1 MIDRGTSAFTP
12 GLMSGKVAV
21 VTGGTSGLGAAT
33 AECLARLGAEV
44 YAVGLGADQAVFP
57 EGLRVHVRELDVTD
71 DAGLTAL
78 FAEFERLDILVPA
91 AGISL
96 GEHELEWE
104 PFTRVVE
111 IQLLAVYRT
120 IALAKPLLAAD
131 GGGSIVTIGSMYAY
145 FGGGEIAV
153 YSAAKV
159 GVVQL
164 TEVARAGLCAGRH
177 PGQLRGSRLDRHS
190 AARRPERRRRHQG
203 APDLTNPAGRF
214 GEPDEIGTVVAFLA
228 SDAASFITGAVL
240 PVDGGYLVTG
250 IYRYRADVTDPPTRC
265 YIDRIVYDAVS
276 V

>member
-1 MIDRGTSAFTP
+1 VIERATSAFTP
-12 GLMSGKVAV
+12 GLMSGKVVV

-44 YAVGLGADQAVFP
+44 WAVGLQADQALFP
-57 EGLRVHVRELDVTD
+57 DGLRVHVRELDVTD
-71 DAGLTAL
+71 DEQLRSL
-78 FAEFERLDILVPA
+78 FAEFDRLDVLVPA

-96 GEHELEWE
+96 GERELEWE
-104 PFTRVVE
+104 SFTRVIE

-145 FGGGEIAV
+145 FGGGEIAA
-153 YSAAKV
+153 YSAAKG

-164 TEVARAGLCAGRH
+164 TKSLAQVY
-177 PGQLRGSRLDRHS
+177 
-190 AARRPERRRRHQG
+190 
-203 APDLTNPAGRF
+203 APDGIRVNCVAPGWIDTPLLAHLKADTDIKERLLSRTPLGRF

-228 SDAASFITGAVL
+228 SEAASFITGAVL

-250 IYRYRADVTDPPTRC
+250 I
-265 YIDRIVYDAVS
+265 
-276 V
+276 